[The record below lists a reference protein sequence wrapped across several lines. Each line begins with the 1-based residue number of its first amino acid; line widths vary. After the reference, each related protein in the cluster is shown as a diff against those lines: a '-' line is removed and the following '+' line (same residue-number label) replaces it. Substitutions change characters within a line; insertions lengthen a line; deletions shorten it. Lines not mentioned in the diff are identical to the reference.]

1 MNSRKWLIFLS
12 AVVLIL
18 VAGIMTQLVYDALFM
33 NQFSMLKAYFIA
45 QTDFFAKSISAGYFQ
60 WNEMLDAAVN
70 NDFDFIDEQLKD
82 IKKNYPRIE
91 NIKIIE
97 SVPPKTLY
105 EISSDGMMMVIRF
118 KILDNSA
125 IKYVPDKIAIVEI
138 PAQSFLS
145 LVPNTPIKL
154 SEDGKPFVYNLKY
167 KRLFAFNNL
176 AVPLFFFVTIV
187 MILLLILFF
196 SEKHR
201 VNIEKHVSESLESQ
215 RKSLQA
221 INEFTQA
228 VLKNILQPSYQY
240 MIEKAVEIVPG
251 AQGGSVLIREGN
263 YFMFSGCVGYDFEQ
277 LSKVKF
283 RPDELVHGAQ
293 GEIREIEALG
303 EFDKEAFRETENLDI
318 LTKYG
323 RIDEIKS
330 TLSIPVIVN
339 NEIVA
344 FLNLDNFEKEDAF
357 TEDSKKIATVFAN
370 QLGVLFERIALER
383 ELEQQK
389 EQFQYLSTHDSLTGL
404 PNRRLL
410 EIESEKLMALAK
422 RDGKNICC
430 MFLDLKKFK
439 VINDTQGHKAGDFF
453 LRVIGERL
461 KNIAR
466 KSDIVARIGGDE
478 FVFVLYDCKDY
489 VQFIDRALEEIE
501 KDIYYGY
508 EKFSVSGNFGVALFP
523 DDGETLDELFAK
535 ADSAMYYAKKNDLK
549 YWLASDLLD
558 SDT

>member
-18 VAGIMTQLVYDALFM
+18 VSGIMTQLVYDAPFM
-33 NQFSMLKAYFIA
+33 NQFSMLKAYFVA

-60 WNEMLDAAVN
+60 WDEMHDAIVN
-70 NDFDFIDEQLKD
+70 NDFDFIDEQIKD
-82 IKKNYPRIE
+82 IKKNYPKIE
-91 NIKIIE
+91 DIKIIE

-105 EISSDGMMMVIRF
+105 EISNNGMMMVIRF

-145 LVPNTPIKL
+145 LVPNTPIRL

-167 KRLFAFNNL
+167 KRLFSFNNL

-187 MILLLILFF
+187 MVLLLILFF

-263 YFMFSGCVGYDFEQ
+263 YFMFSGCVDYNFEQ
-277 LSKVKF
+277 LSKIRL
-283 RPDELVHGAQ
+283 RPNELVQGTQ
-293 GEIREIEALG
+293 GEIKEIEALG
-303 EFDKEAFRETENLDI
+303 EFDRETFGETENLDI

-439 VINDTQGHKAGDFF
+439 VINLLSPLT
-453 LRVIGERL
+453 RL
-461 KNIAR
+461 DNI
-466 KSDIVARIGGDE
+466 S
-478 FVFVLYDCKDY
+478 
-489 VQFIDRALEEIE
+489 
-501 KDIYYGY
+501 
-508 EKFSVSGNFGVALFP
+508 
-523 DDGETLDELFAK
+523 
-535 ADSAMYYAKKNDLK
+535 
-549 YWLASDLLD
+549 
-558 SDT
+558 